1 MSAQVRVVSRTDNVA
16 GVKLPVFNQYDTG
29 AEQLVFHHFLWLG
42 LNSLRD
48 ALALPGRRGLLV
60 LHEFLAQCH
69 HHGQMI
75 TATTHLPCSSA
86 TPSRCGNCFPTLGRP
101 RFELRRRLV
110 GEVFD
115 QLDGFVSPSRFLAER
130 YVAWGLPAERVHVV
144 ENGLLHPGQPAPPR
158 PAAGR
163 FVFGFF
169 GQLNPFK
176 GVDVLLGAAER
187 LASAAE
193 IEIRIHGNIIGL
205 PEALVARLD
214 RLAESLPQLRFMGAY
229 ENDQVGALMAE
240 CDYVLVPSIWWEN
253 SPVVIQEAYA
263 AGRPV
268 ICTGIGGM
276 AEKVVPG
283 VTGLHFRRNDAGDLA
298 QVMQSA
304 ADPALL
310 AKLQA
315 GLPRPADAP
324 TMARNYLAAM
334 GLPTAAAEAEEP
346 QAARKPRR
354 ACGPFLLTR
363 HQHGLI
369 GISGRRRLHMRD
381 HRAHFGP
388 EGGQITKAC
397 GINHKGQPAIHDAA
411 ILQVMRRG
419 GDAADQRTGQDFA
432 HQRQPIA
439 LMPTKRQQGAARLVP
454 IQHTRIIGG
463 LPLRI
468 HQSAIWHWLAGIEGN
483 ATFAKCDGRRGKIQD
498 QRVFTFRH
506 RRHGNADRVGGH
518 APIGPPKGRHRA
530 GAGYAIDEMD

>member
-1 MSAQVRVVSRTDNVA
+1 MSFAPPIAVISHAHPSISKGGAEIAAHTLYQGLRALGVPAIFIAAVPEAERHRLDLGADEYAVFHAQERYEHLYQLAEPAVA
-16 GVKLPVFNQYDTG
+16 RQLCAVLDATG

-75 TATTHLPCSSA
+75 TATTQLPCSSA

-324 TMARNYLAAM
+324 TMARHYLAAM
-334 GLPTAAAEAEEP
+334 GLPTAAAEAEAP

-354 ACGPFLLTR
+354 AG
-363 HQHGLI
+363 
-369 GISGRRRLHMRD
+369 
-381 HRAHFGP
+381 
-388 EGGQITKAC
+388 TK
-397 GINHKGQPAIHDAA
+397 QPA
-411 ILQVMRRG
+411 
-419 GDAADQRTGQDFA
+419 
-432 HQRQPIA
+432 
-439 LMPTKRQQGAARLVP
+439 
-454 IQHTRIIGG
+454 
-463 LPLRI
+463 
-468 HQSAIWHWLAGIEGN
+468 
-483 ATFAKCDGRRGKIQD
+483 
-498 QRVFTFRH
+498 
-506 RRHGNADRVGGH
+506 
-518 APIGPPKGRHRA
+518 
-530 GAGYAIDEMD
+530 